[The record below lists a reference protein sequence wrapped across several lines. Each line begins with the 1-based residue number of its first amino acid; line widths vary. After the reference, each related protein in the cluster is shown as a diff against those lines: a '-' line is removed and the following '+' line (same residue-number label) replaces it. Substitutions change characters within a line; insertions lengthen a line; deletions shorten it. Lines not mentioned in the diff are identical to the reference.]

1 MAKRMVYYSAQ
12 TYVRQ
17 LLEGQSYNSLQPA
30 ICICVLAGALY
41 SQPAELHLDFRLR
54 EKSHPLTLTDDLQI
68 HFLQL
73 NHLQVTAETLY
84 NATAVERWCW
94 FLCNADQLTIE
105 QVAQLFPDQEFSEAA
120 GVLDMIAR
128 TPEQLQEYHDRLK
141 ARRDEEARILYGQQ
155 QGLEIGEARGI
166 EKGQLR
172 GQVVLLQ
179 QLLKQPVFSNDQL
192 AACSAEQL
200 SEVVA
205 DLRHRL
211 ELSGPFNQ

>member
-1 MAKRMVYYSAQ
+1 
-12 TYVRQ
+12 
-17 LLEGQSYNSLQPA
+17 
-30 ICICVLAGALY
+30 
-41 SQPAELHLDFRLR
+41 
-54 EKSHPLTLTDDLQI
+54 
-68 HFLQL
+68 
-73 NHLQVTAETLY
+73 
-84 NATAVERWCW
+84 
-94 FLCNADQLTIE
+94 
-105 QVAQLFPDQEFSEAA
+105 
-120 GVLDMIAR
+120 MIAR

-179 QLLKQPVFSNDQL
+179 QLLKQPVFSNEQL
-192 AACSAEQL
+192 AACGAEQL

>member
-1 MAKRMVYYSAQ
+1 
-12 TYVRQ
+12 
-17 LLEGQSYNSLQPA
+17 
-30 ICICVLAGALY
+30 
-41 SQPAELHLDFRLR
+41 
-54 EKSHPLTLTDDLQI
+54 
-68 HFLQL
+68 
-73 NHLQVTAETLY
+73 
-84 NATAVERWCW
+84 
-94 FLCNADQLTIE
+94 
-105 QVAQLFPDQEFSEAA
+105 
-120 GVLDMIAR
+120 MIAR

-155 QGLEIGEARGI
+155 QGIEIGEARGI

-172 GQVVLLQ
+172 GQIMLLQ

>member
-1 MAKRMVYYSAQ
+1 
-12 TYVRQ
+12 
-17 LLEGQSYNSLQPA
+17 
-30 ICICVLAGALY
+30 
-41 SQPAELHLDFRLR
+41 
-54 EKSHPLTLTDDLQI
+54 
-68 HFLQL
+68 
-73 NHLQVTAETLY
+73 
-84 NATAVERWCW
+84 
-94 FLCNADQLTIE
+94 
-105 QVAQLFPDQEFSEAA
+105 
-120 GVLDMIAR
+120 
-128 TPEQLQEYHDRLK
+128 YHDRLK

-155 QGLEIGEARGI
+155 QGIEIGEARGI

-172 GQVVLLQ
+172 GQIVLLQ

>member
-1 MAKRMVYYSAQ
+1 
-12 TYVRQ
+12 
-17 LLEGQSYNSLQPA
+17 L
-30 ICICVLAGALY
+30 
-41 SQPAELHLDFRLR
+41 
-54 EKSHPLTLTDDLQI
+54 
-68 HFLQL
+68 
-73 NHLQVTAETLY
+73 
-84 NATAVERWCW
+84 
-94 FLCNADQLTIE
+94 
-105 QVAQLFPDQEFSEAA
+105 PDQEFSEAA

-155 QGLEIGEARGI
+155 QGIEIGEARGI

-172 GQVVLLQ
+172 GQIMLLQ

-200 SEVVA
+200 SKVVA

>member
-1 MAKRMVYYSAQ
+1 
-12 TYVRQ
+12 
-17 LLEGQSYNSLQPA
+17 
-30 ICICVLAGALY
+30 
-41 SQPAELHLDFRLR
+41 
-54 EKSHPLTLTDDLQI
+54 
-68 HFLQL
+68 
-73 NHLQVTAETLY
+73 
-84 NATAVERWCW
+84 
-94 FLCNADQLTIE
+94 
-105 QVAQLFPDQEFSEAA
+105 
-120 GVLDMIAR
+120 MIAR

-155 QGLEIGEARGI
+155 QGLEIGEARGIEIGEARGIEIGEARGI

>member
-1 MAKRMVYYSAQ
+1 
-12 TYVRQ
+12 
-17 LLEGQSYNSLQPA
+17 
-30 ICICVLAGALY
+30 
-41 SQPAELHLDFRLR
+41 
-54 EKSHPLTLTDDLQI
+54 
-68 HFLQL
+68 
-73 NHLQVTAETLY
+73 
-84 NATAVERWCW
+84 
-94 FLCNADQLTIE
+94 
-105 QVAQLFPDQEFSEAA
+105 
-120 GVLDMIAR
+120 MIAR

-155 QGLEIGEARGI
+155 QGIEIGEARGI

-172 GQVVLLQ
+172 GQIMLLQ

-211 ELSGPFNQ
+211 ELSGPFNR